1 MKEIKIYLTLVILT
15 TGYSLW
21 GQNSIKPVQDRKKES
36 TTTPVPS
43 KLKKFMPS
51 RHNQKLKEAKEGSFD
66 LIMIGDSI
74 THNWESEKNFEKIF
88 TRLE

>member
-1 MKEIKIYLTLVILT
+1 
-15 TGYSLW
+15 
-21 GQNSIKPVQDRKKES
+21 
-36 TTTPVPS
+36 
-43 KLKKFMPS
+43 MPS

-88 TRLE
+88 NNIRVLNLGFAGDRTQNVL